1 MKADEVSPLSL
12 FITYTSNA
20 LVFVF
25 YLSLFCLSL
34 YFLTVICVIS
44 EKRYFEMS
52 ELSKTI
58 EDNSRMVPGAYKK
71 VLNMWKNREYKL
83 KFFYSLMQYEK

>member
-1 MKADEVSPLSL
+1 M
-12 FITYTSNA
+12 
-20 LVFVF
+20 
-25 YLSLFCLSL
+25 
-34 YFLTVICVIS
+34 IS